1 MQTLRQLRQLLLTM
15 EIGVLQ
21 HSYLLLSH
29 LLVFSM
35 DDHLMEHWPSS
46 QQLKPIMLCIFAPKA
61 QGNQHSC
68 QHFHRVY
75 RKRLLRTEHMLHHSG
90 PLHLVSTALDTFRF
104 SICGPFLLFPH
115 QSICPCF
122 HRVISCRDPTLLF
135 QVLSTF
141 LVGLNMP

>member
-1 MQTLRQLRQLLLTM
+1 MQTLRPLRQLLLTM
-15 EIGVLQ
+15 EIGALQ
-21 HSYLLLSH
+21 NSYLLLSH
-29 LLVFSM
+29 LPVFSM
-35 DDHLMEHWPSS
+35 DDHLMVERWPSS
-46 QQLKPIMLCIFAPKA
+46 QQLKPIMLYIFAPKA

-68 QHFHRVY
+68 QLLHRVY
-75 RKRLLRTEHMLHHSG
+75 RKRLLRTEHMLHHSI
-90 PLHLVSTALDTFRF
+90 HLVSTALDTFRF

-122 HRVISCRDPTLLF
+122 HRVISCRGPAILF